1 MPPQPRQYLRRVKYW
16 PAAHS
21 IEPFAARMMAL
32 TVLFACL
39 SCVPPDVFAQAPAN
53 QSAMISYAAQRGDT
67 LYTVAQRY
75 LQEIDD
81 WRVIARINRVP
92 APRQLKP
99 GTTLRLPVALLR
111 REPLAARVVATSGN
125 ATYAIGNAPPL
136 PLVPGVSLSEGD
148 SIATGKTGFA
158 TIEFD
163 DGSHVSLA
171 HETVVTLATLT
182 RTLLG
187 EASERRL
194 ELRRGEV
201 ESEVTHA
208 KKPRDRFEIRAAPI
222 VAGVRGTHFRVNGGE
237 QTSAVEVLDGAVA
250 VAAAAAAGPANSSQG
265 DGTLGVPSADGQLVP
280 AGFGSLTRA
289 GRAVGTPVALLP
301 APELVH
307 PGRIQ
312 DGAQVDFEL
321 AALEGARQ
329 YRVEIARD
337 AGMLDRLKETRIEA
351 RGEAPH
357 ASLGELPDGNY
368 FVRVSAIDDAGLEG
382 MARVYAL
389 ERRRM
394 QLAASA
400 MRSPGSREYTF
411 RWFVSR
417 TGVPTRYRF
426 ILSRD
431 EDLREPLVDEVD
443 ISTDHIVVAGL
454 REGVYYWTVVAEQF
468 ENGQF
473 YETASRVHSFTLA
486 K

>member
-1 MPPQPRQYLRRVKYW
+1 MPSQPRQYLRRVKYR

-39 SCVPPDVFAQAPAN
+39 SCVPPDVFAQAPASR
-53 QSAMISYAAQRGDT
+53 SAMISYAAQRGDT
-67 LYTVAQRY
+67 LYTVAQKY

-81 WRVIARINRVP
+81 WRVIAHINRVP

-99 GTTLRLPVALLR
+99 GTMLRLPVALLR

-171 HETVVTLATLT
+171 PETVVTLATLT

-194 ELRRGEV
+194 ELRGGEV

-208 KKPRDRFEIRAAPI
+208 KRPRDRFEIRAAPI
-222 VAGVRGTHFRVNGGE
+222 VAGVRGTHFRVNGGA
-237 QTSAVEVLDGAVA
+237 QTSAVEVLDGTVA
-250 VAAAAAAGPANSSQG
+250 VAAAAAPATSSQR
-265 DGTLGVPSADGQLVP
+265 DDTLGAPSAGAQLVP

-312 DGAQVDFEL
+312 DGAEVDFEL
-321 AALEGARQ
+321 VALQRARQ

-368 FVRVSAIDDAGLEG
+368 FVRVSAIDDTGLEG

-389 ERRRM
+389 ERRHM

-400 MRSPGSREYTF
+400 TRLPGSREYTF
-411 RWFVSR
+411 RWFASR

-431 EDLREPLVDEVD
+431 EDMREPLVDEVD

-454 REGVYYWTVVAEQF
+454 RAGVYYWTVVAEQF

-473 YETASRVHSFTLA
+473 YETASRVRSFTLA